1 MDQGMWGHTGWGRG
15 PTMALMPGARDPSWR
30 NNSWGARVGHA
41 PDQDSPGP
49 GKQRGHQASRG
60 LAQRGHGGSPAHS
73 QLHLLPGLII
83 PRPADHTPTLTWFLT
98 STDLQPSQ
106 PAAGESLAMQLGTS
120 GILQGGPLPRATRTA
135 PLHTENSLRRVH
147 PRSNG
152 FPSHSPPNKLLFIP

>member
-1 MDQGMWGHTGWGRG
+1 
-15 PTMALMPGARDPSWR
+15 MALVPGAGEPSWR
-30 NNSWGARVGHA
+30 NSSWGARVGHA

-60 LAQRGHGGSPAHS
+60 LAQRGHGGSQAHS

-98 STDLQPSQ
+98 STDPQPSQ
-106 PAAGESLAMQLGTS
+106 PAAGESLAMQLGPS

-147 PRSNG
+147 SRSNG
-152 FPSHSPPNKLLFIP
+152 FPSHSPPSKLLLTP